1 MEGGAVTTHFS
12 SSWYKTKLCGALHWS
27 VLTAW
32 ISCLLLSWFSSS
44 VHSVHAVWHHP
55 TNWRPAEASLL
66 CQCHS
71 VWAEDF
77 SYHSTTHYYT
87 PLAASITVHSEL
99 PLPSLWAPA
108 ITKAAGCQA
117 GQGSWQLW
125 VLWWDFQIFLRVI
138 PLQYFK
144 TDKKIAKNK
153 KE

>member
-1 MEGGAVTTHFS
+1 MTHFS

-55 TNWRPAEASLL
+55 TNWSPAEASLL
-66 CQCHS
+66 CQCPS

-87 PLAASITVHSEL
+87 PLAASITVHSGL
-99 PLPSLWAPA
+99 PLPRCEHRRSQRQQVARLWL
-108 ITKAAGCQA
+108 
-117 GQGSWQLW
+117 LW
-125 VLWWDFQIFLRVI
+125 LMSALRENRVVDFQIFCGGI